1 MSEQTGK
8 RTILLTGA
16 GGDIGTEFRT
26 YIGDRYTMRLAG
38 RSDIPLAEGE
48 QAEVISLDIADLDA
62 CQGACK
68 GIDTIVH
75 LAADRRMDAEF
86 YDSLIE
92 NNIKGAYNVY
102 RAAKDQGVRRV
113 IFASSVNAVAGSPT
127 RHQAQTDEVPTPL
140 NIYGAS
146 KVWGE
151 ALGAYFNAVEG
162 LGGFAIR
169 IGAFKPNFDEL
180 GDESA
185 PARHISMLVSPR
197 DLSQLIERCIET
209 DVTGFHIVHGLSNNA
224 LPFMDIESTKTL
236 LGWEPEDDG
245 FALYGNRFSAV
256 D

>member
-1 MSEQTGK
+1 MSEQTDK
-8 RTILLTGA
+8 RTVLLTGA
-16 GGDIGTEFRT
+16 GGDIGTEFRR
-26 YIGDRYTMRLAG
+26 YVGDRYTMRLAG

-62 CQGACK
+62 CQTACQ

-75 LAADRRMDAEF
+75 LAADRRMYAEF

-92 NNIKGAYNVY
+92 NNIKGAYNIY

-113 IFASSVNAVAGSPT
+113 IFASSVNAVAGAPT

-169 IGAFKPNFDEL
+169 IGAFKPNFEEL
-180 GDESA
+180 GDEAA

-197 DLSQLIERCIET
+197 DLSQLIVRCIET

-224 LPFMDIESTKTL
+224 LPFMDIESTKSL

-245 FALYGNRFSAV
+245 FALYGNRFSTV